1 MQGIY
6 TEDQRIKLIDKEY
19 KRITKDVNGLGERA
33 TLEKLY
39 REAAFMAVT
48 LDETRQIINRD
59 GITEVYQNGAN
70 QTGLKKSAAVE
81 VYDKMVN
88 TYAKVVG
95 QISREQP
102 QGDQADPAAE
112 LMAFVRQGQR

>member
-1 MQGIY
+1 MSAG
-6 TEDQRIKLIDKEY
+6 RINAHALY
-19 KRITKDVNGLGERA
+19 YSSKRITKGVNGLGERA

-48 LDETRQIINRD
+48 LDETRQI
-59 GITEVYQNGAN
+59 
-70 QTGLKKSAAVE
+70 
-81 VYDKMVN
+81 
-88 TYAKVVG
+88 
-95 QISREQP
+95 SREQP